1 MPRIPRTPLPMV
13 PLPERAAGVVA
24 KLIHQ
29 VKALRLA
36 AAKLA
41 PASSTDSTS
50 FGLQCLMSPTATGT
64 WRFRTQAF
72 GEVELLAGVCDRHG
86 RPLLG
91 SPDEGKEPGAPRS
104 LPRCSTQLKA
114 LLRRVALEMH
124 RVLQTRAGEVWDL
137 SNQQFLD
144 EVGGCTET
152 GPTSCS

>member
-1 MPRIPRTPLPMV
+1 
-13 PLPERAAGVVA
+13 
-24 KLIHQ
+24 

-91 SPDEGKEPGAPRS
+91 SPDEGKDQDTPRNRFTHEHPTKYHPTYTRRRRRSGA
-104 LPRCSTQLKA
+104 
-114 LLRRVALEMH
+114 
-124 RVLQTRAGEVWDL
+124 
-137 SNQQFLD
+137 
-144 EVGGCTET
+144 
-152 GPTSCS
+152 